1 MSTTAFSG
9 FTGGAVTFLKDLKA
23 NNNRDW
29 FLQNKKTYEA
39 EIKKPA
45 ALFSAVMSEELQS
58 LTGQPHK
65 AKVFRINR
73 DVRFSKD
80 KTPYN
85 SHLHISFTPES
96 ELASPPAW
104 MFGLSTE
111 YFTLGCGV
119 FEFDKTALDTYRKNV
134 AGADGD
140 RLLKLVSKLGQDGIR
155 FSEPA
160 LKRVPSG
167 FPQDHPHADLLR
179 RKGLASWLDFAAP
192 EDATGSEIVG
202 TCVTGFRQLKPV
214 FDALNHLQT

>member
-1 MSTTAFSG
+1 MSAAAFSG
-9 FTGGAVTFLKDLKA
+9 FNPEAVNFLKELKA
-23 NNNRDW
+23 NNTRDW

-45 ALFSAVMSEELQS
+45 ALFSSVMAEELQTQ
-58 LTGQPHK
+58 TGQSHK

-96 ELASPPAW
+96 KLASPPAW

-119 FEFDKTALDTYRKNV
+119 FEFDKTALDTYRKRIAGD
-134 AGADGD
+134 AGAELGA
-140 RLLKLVSKLGQDGIR
+140 LIEKLVKAGIR

-160 LKRVPSG
+160 LKRVPPG
-167 FPQDHPHADLLR
+167 YPQDHPHADLLR
-179 RKGLASWLDFAAP
+179 RKGLASWLDYDGP
-192 EDATGSEIVG
+192 EAATGPKIVE
-202 TCVTGFRQLKPV
+202 TCVTGFKQLMPV
-214 FDALNHLQT
+214 FEVLNDLQA